1 MLAVALMEQ
10 GQPEKAVPYL
20 MQLNK
25 DGQPEGA
32 YFLGILAQD
41 SGNAHVAKQWL
52 ERALDLNPEHI
63 PTQERLVQLGSAK
76 LI

>member
-1 MLAVALMEQ
+1 
-10 GQPEKAVPYL
+10 
-20 MQLNK
+20 MQLDK

-41 SGNAHVAKQWL
+41 SGNSHVAKQWL

-63 PTQERLVQLGSAK
+63 PTKERLTQLGFAN